1 MAIVYINDATKPI
14 NNIAELAEFGTKKV
28 LNGKFFYFICE
39 ECHKVKEKRYYQY
52 NRPNN
57 CICRECAYQK
67 TIDEKYNGKNPG
79 ALKMREKML
88 EKYGTTSTAAFID
101 YSKIDYNARNKKLK
115 KVLLENYGVDNIA
128 KLDSIKE
135 KTKRTNI
142 EKYGVEHP
150 AQNESIKDKER
161 QTIKERYGDNLPG
174 AIASHKKF
182 LEQRK
187 IETEKLDLVWLDED
201 SFQGKYNNGPIYYT
215 FKCNKCGSIFKDGF
229 HSGIPVCRQCNPNWA
244 NMSHAEKE
252 IANYIKSIYNGT
264 IIENDRKQLDGKELD
279 IYLPDINFA
288 LEYNGTYWHGYRKDT
303 TLSIGQFK
311 KKIEEKKL
319 LCNKKGIRLVTIDEA
334 DYSANPEVFKRF
346 IYDCIMPRK
355 RIFARNCEIKEI
367 DTKTAKEFM
376 EYYHVNGYR
385 GGYIKYGLYNKEE
398 GLVCVAVFGHHPK
411 YENECIRLCYK
422 TGISIIGGW
431 EKIQK
436 HFGKKFLH
444 YVNLKYFNGENKT
457 GCGYRF
463 YLHKK
468 LIARNQLQSKTLSK
482 YIDNI
487 DPNLSN
493 FQNCLMNNGI
503 AVFDLGNDIRIY
515 NG

>member
-1 MAIVYINDATKPI
+1 MKVFLNNEENPI
-14 NNIAELAEFGTKKV
+14 HDIAQLERDNNKKY
-28 LNGKFFYFICE
+28 LNGKFFYFICIKCNE
-39 ECHKVKEKRYYQY
+39 VKEKRYYQY
-52 NRPNN
+52 GHENT
-57 CICRECAYQK
+57 CICRECSYK
-67 TIDEKYNGKNPG
+67 DTISIKYNGKNPG
-79 ALKMREKML
+79 ALKMRESML
-88 EKYGTTSTAAFID
+88 QKYGTTSTASFID
-101 YSKIDYNARNKKLK
+101 YSKVNYAARNEKSKKTLMEK
-115 KVLLENYGVDNIA
+115 YGVDNA
-128 KLDSIKE
+128 SKVESVKLKIKE
-135 KTKRTNI
+135 TNLK
-142 EKYGVEHP
+142 KYGTEVASKSE
-150 AQNESIKDKER
+150 IVKDKER
-161 QTIKERYGDNLPG
+161 QTIKDRYGDNLPG
-174 AIASHKKF
+174 AMASHKKF

-187 IETEKLDLVWLDED
+187 IETEKLELSWLDEE
-201 SFQGKYNNGPIYYT
+201 SFHGKYENGPIYYT
-215 FKCNKCGSIFKDGF
+215 FKCNKCGTIFKDDF
-229 HSGIPVCRQCNPNWA
+229 HSGLPICKQCNPSWSNV
-244 NMSHAEKE
+244 SHAEKE
-252 IANYIKSIYNGT
+252 IVSYIRSIYKGT
-264 IIENDRKQLDGKELD
+264 IIENDRVQLDGKELD
-279 IYLPDINFA
+279 IFLPEINFA
-288 LEYNGTYWHGYRKDT
+288 LEYNGTYWHGYRKDS

-334 DYSANPEVFKRF
+334 DYTANPEVFKRF

-355 RIFARNCEIKEI
+355 RIFARKCEIKEI

-385 GGYIKYGLYNKEE
+385 GGYIKYGLYDKDE
-398 GLVCVAVFGHHPK
+398 GLVCVAIFGHHPK

-444 YVNLKYFNGENKT
+444 YVNLKYFNGVNKT

-468 LIARNQLQSKTLSK
+468 LISRNQLQGKTLSK

-487 DPNLSN
+487 DPNLSD

-515 NG
+515 N